1 MPWPRKEDA
10 MTTTELAK
18 MPKTKLRKHLLA
30 VPTIADKAWAP
41 ARGLPVRDPGE
52 TREAYIKRVL
62 R

>member
-1 MPWPRKEDA
+1 

-41 ARGLPVRDPGE
+41 ARGLPTRDPKE
-52 TREAYIKRVL
+52 SREAYIKRVL